1 MKNQKA
7 QQDELDQVLSGMDAL
22 DDLDALD
29 FEVEEVTASAND
41 EQQEVA
47 HAEDIVLEDDDVAA
61 ELEVEV
67 EAAAQESDDE
77 PEIDDTIEAEIKA
90 AERER
95 KLKEATM
102 SEDEVEAAQAK
113 SAKTGKAGKKSRAPV
128 TAAPREPSEAI
139 DVAAL
144 IASKV
149 QPTMSHWKMIPGMD
163 EETAELFKAE
173 LEAQFEALPK
183 KTREKA
189 VNLMD
194 WFVRGRSLS
203 VFVGIAFDVLSSQ
216 GEITPADLRNRYQ
229 SNPGKSY
236 TQGTANAQ
244 TGQVMQILRTFQII
258 DSDGKINEKHAMIS
272 AFKEREV
279 EDKVA

>member
-29 FEVEEVTASAND
+29 FDVEEVTAGA
-41 EQQEVA
+41 EQEADQ
-47 HAEDIVLEDDDVAA
+47 AEEIVMDADDDAAA
-61 ELEVEV
+61 EIEVEV
-67 EAAAQESDDE
+67 AAQLEDEQAEE
-77 PEIDDTIEAEIKA
+77 PEIDESIEADIKA
-90 AERER
+90 QERER
-95 KLKEATM
+95 KLREATM
-102 SEDEVEAAQAK
+102 TEEEIEASKAK
-113 SAKTGKAGKKSRAPV
+113 SSKAGKSKPKRAAV
-128 TAAPREPSEAI
+128 AAGPREPSEAI

-149 QPTMSHWKMIPGMD
+149 QPSLNHWQMLPGMD
-163 EETAELFKAE
+163 TETAELFKAE
-173 LEAQFEALPK
+173 LESQFESLPK

-216 GEITPADLRNRYQ
+216 GEIKPADLRNRYQ
-229 SNPGKSY
+229 SNPGKAY

-258 DSDGKINEKHAMIS
+258 DSDGKANPKHAMFC
-272 AFKEREV
+272 AFKERET
-279 EDKVA
+279 EAA